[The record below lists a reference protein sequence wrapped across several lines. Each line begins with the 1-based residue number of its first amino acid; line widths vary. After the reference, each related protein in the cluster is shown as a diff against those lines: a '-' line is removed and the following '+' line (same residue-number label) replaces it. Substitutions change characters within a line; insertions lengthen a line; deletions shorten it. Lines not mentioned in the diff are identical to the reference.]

1 METNQAINNQFVP
14 EEGRPQF
21 LSVLCILTWIC
32 SGLMFLSTAWSVLF
46 QPSQEEMYTQIEE
59 MRKISPEGADRMEAA
74 YESQTPMSKGVS
86 TGLSLI
92 GLGLTVLGTV
102 QMWQL
107 KRGGFKFYLAGE
119 LLPYLA
125 FFFTGTEGLQAMG
138 AMGGMSANTI
148 AFIAI
153 TVMLIFDGI
162 FIGMYAANLK
172 YMNK

>member
-1 METNQAINNQFVP
+1 MEENQTVNNPFVP
-14 EEGRPQF
+14 AEERPQF

-32 SGLMFLSTAWSVLF
+32 SGLIFLSTMWSVVF
-46 QPSQEEMYTQIEE
+46 QPSQEEMYQRIEE
-59 MRKISPEGADRMEAA
+59 IRKVSPDGADRMEAA
-74 YESQTPMSKGVS
+74 YENQTPLSKGIS

-107 KRGGFKFYLAGE
+107 KRGGFKFYIAGE

-125 FFFTGTEGLQAMG
+125 FFATGTEGLQAMG
-138 AMGGMSANTI
+138 AMGGMSAGAI
-148 AFIAI
+148 ASIAI

-162 FIGMYAANLK
+162 FIAMYAANLK
-172 YMNK
+172 HMNK